1 MWNQPKSPGKRI
13 RGAAGLLAG
22 LAMLAWA
29 PAAIAACRVT
39 DFSDRSLS
47 SLNEIQRLSFV
58 SQMTQTE
65 YAKLKAAPAG
75 DSNHYALIAG
85 SANLIEAR
93 QAARTKV
100 ASLKL
105 EYSDYYMKFWASDF
119 LTDEQLRKFT
129 TCSSS
134 RRPGVVFA
142 GRPDGAAK
150 FNLTFVHLTPVG
162 VEPIT
167 VRLVASNNLAN
178 IAEFEAFLAGLGAH
192 DNFAVQTFAFRR
204 ADPAKP
210 AVLFIR
216 AGYETPAAMFI
227 PAYPAPAV
235 R

>member
-1 MWNQPKSPGKRI
+1 MGERSQPPRKLNRTLTGLF
-13 RGAAGLLAG
+13 AAI
-22 LAMLAWA
+22 AMLAWA
-29 PAAIAACRVT
+29 PAASAACRVT
-39 DFSDRSLS
+39 DFSDRSMA

-65 YAKLKAAPAG
+65 YVKLKAAPAG
-75 DSNHYALIAG
+75 DPNHYALIAG
-85 SANLIEAR
+85 SANLIEAK
-93 QAARTKV
+93 QAARAKI
-100 ASLKL
+100 ASLKI
-105 EYSDYYMKFWASDF
+105 EYSDYYMRFWASDF
-119 LTDEQLRKFT
+119 LTDDQLRKFT

-134 RRPGVVFA
+134 RRPGITFA

-167 VRLVASNNLAN
+167 IRLVASNNIAN

-192 DNFAVQTFAFRR
+192 DNFAVQTFAFHR
-204 ADPAKP
+204 ADPTKP

-216 AGYETPAAMFI
+216 AGYETPAAIFM
-227 PAYPAPAV
+227 PAYPAPEV